1 MRALNSFSDVYLHLG
16 VSDMRF
22 GVDRLA
28 LMIEEELGVK
38 VFSGGIFV
46 FVSRTRKKI
55 KLLYWDRDGYAV
67 WMKRLEAGVF
77 RLDKGT
83 SYDKITG
90 VDLELLLSGV
100 ELKRIKFA
108 KHVEET
114 LPYR

>member
-1 MRALNSFSDVYLHLG
+1 MRALSSVGEVYLHLG
-16 VSDMRF
+16 VSDKRL

-28 LMIEEELGVK
+28 ITIEEELLLK
-38 VFSGGIFV
+38 VISGGIFV

-77 RLDKGT
+77 RLDKGK

>member
-1 MRALNSFSDVYLHLG
+1 MRALNSFGEVYLHLG
-16 VSDMRF
+16 ISDMRF
-22 GVDRLA
+22 GVDRLSQ
-28 LMIEEELGVK
+28 MVEEELGIK
-38 VFSGGIFV
+38 VLSGGIFV
-46 FVSRTRKKI
+46 FVSRSRKKI
-55 KLLYWDRDGYAV
+55 KLLYWDRDGYAL

-77 RLDKGT
+77 RLDKGN